1 MPIAAST
8 ITSAAPRISAACCGS
23 CPRTLTQ
30 NGIVAIGYSL
40 GGAMLLKYLGE
51 EGSFSPLR
59 AAATICAPID
69 LVRTAST

>member
-1 MPIAAST
+1 MLWQLPED
-8 ITSAAPRISAACCGS
+8 
-23 CPRTLTQ
+23 LTRD
-30 NGIVAIGYSL
+30 GVVAVGYSM

-69 LVRTAST
+69 LIAQRASTWSGRATGSITTTS